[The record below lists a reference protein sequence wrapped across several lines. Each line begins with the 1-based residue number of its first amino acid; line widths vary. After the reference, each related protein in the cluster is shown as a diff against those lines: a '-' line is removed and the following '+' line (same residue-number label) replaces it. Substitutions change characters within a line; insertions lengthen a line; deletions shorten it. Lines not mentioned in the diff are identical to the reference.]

1 MRTLTLF
8 AATGTLLLLTPQ
20 IGLSQANRSLSN
32 LTSPTQVNQD
42 LLPKSSKCMDLGS
55 CDKKWRNLYLSG
67 KEGINIC
74 PLYPLDVYNKGND
87 RAINAFSP
95 YTGEQIDRIG
105 VYSESVTTE
114 NYGLGVVGFGGYY
127 GMYGYG
133 YLGTSS
139 NLTHGVAGIAEGFSC
154 NGGAVIGVHGVGVG
168 ASFNYG
174 VVGEAYDF
182 SGCGT
187 FNGFTAA
194 GFFTGDVYA
203 VSYNL
208 ASDRKFKTNLA
219 QLKNP
224 LEQLMKLKPSA
235 FEFKTAEYPKMGFPK
250 GKQIGLIAD
259 EVKQVFPELVKAT
272 VAPARYDKD
281 RKLLAKQEKYESV
294 DYLAL
299 IPVLIASIQEQQ
311 KTIEA
316 MKAQNQAIKAESEA
330 SNAEKEELKSR
341 LANIEQM
348 LSVNKQISGPVTLS
362 DASLQQNAPNPF
374 NRNTVINYFVPQK
387 TGTAVMN
394 ITDMNGKL
402 IKTTTLTTQGKG
414 QLVLEAGQLPSGTY
428 QYSLIVNGKLVD
440 TKKMVLTK

>member
-8 AATGTLLLLTPQ
+8 AATGTLLLLTSQ
-20 IGLSQANRSLSN
+20 IGLSQANKSLSN

-42 LLPKSSKCMDLGS
+42 LLPKPSAMYDLGS
-55 CDKKWRNLYLSG
+55 CNKKWKNLYLSG

-74 PLYPLDVYNKGND
+74 PQFPLDVYNKGND
-87 RAINAFSP
+87 IAINAFSP
-95 YTGEQIDRIG
+95 NTGEQIDRIG
-105 VYSESVTTE
+105 VVSQSITTD
-114 NYGLGVVGFGGYY
+114 NFGLGVLANGGYY
-127 GMYGYG
+127 GVYSYG
-133 YLGTSS
+133 YLGAS
-139 NLTHGVAGIAEGFSC
+139 NFITHGVQGVAEGTSC
-154 NGGAVIGVHGVGVG
+154 SGGAVIGIHGVGVG

-174 VVGEAYDF
+174 VIGEAYDF

-187 FNGFTAA
+187 FNSFNAA

-203 VSYNL
+203 VSYNS

-219 QLKNP
+219 ELKNP

-235 FEFKTAEYPKMGFPK
+235 FEFKTAEYPRMGFPK

-311 KTIEA
+311 KTIDA
-316 MKAQNQAIKAESEA
+316 MKAQNQAIKSESEA

-341 LANIEQM
+341 LAHIEQM

-362 DASLQQNAPNPF
+362 DATLEQNAPNPF

-402 IKTTTLTTQGKG
+402 LKTTTLNTQGKG

-428 QYSLIVNGKLVD
+428 QYSLLVNGRLID